1 MTRLHR
7 SVVLGAFAGILAL
20 LAAACG
26 SDPTPTPAPT
36 PTPVTVEV
44 VVTATPTPEGPH
56 VAEWAAAQEAAKS
69 EKLVINT
76 KPGDGANFL
85 IKEFKRTFPDIEVEH
100 TTAFPSRF
108 GPRIIAEQ
116 QAGQYLWDVMAN
128 FAGNMT
134 NVMAPAG
141 TFQDLEPF
149 LILPEVTD
157 DDNWYLGFDV
167 YGNDASGLDHVF
179 YFAMDLRGGFY
190 VNRDLEPTG
199 LTDVDELLDPKW
211 KGKILIH
218 DPAANGGG
226 TAAIG
231 SLLAFKGEEFVTKL
245 LSDQEPIIIEDPRT
259 TAEWMVTERVPIG
272 IGVYDNFLDEF
283 NTEGVGLAV
292 ERRLGWG
299 HISPDGFAVYK
310 NAPHPNATKVFV
322 NWFLGDD
329 GQRIWAS
336 TMANSR
342 RKGMPHHPFQNHP
355 DYDRIETYTVPDFE
369 SNSSLLKDTI
379 ALAERLR
386 N

>member
-1 MTRLHR
+1 MYRFSWRAL
-7 SVVLGAFAGILAL
+7 VGLFAGAVAL
-20 LAAACG
+20 SAVACG
-26 SDPTPTPAPT
+26 SNPT
-36 PTPVTVEV
+36 PTPVVVEVEV
-44 VVTATPTPEGPH
+44 VVTATPTPQGAH
-56 VAEWAAAQEAAKS
+56 VAEWAAVQEAAKS

-85 IKEFKRTFPDIEVEH
+85 IKEFKRAFPDIDVEH
-100 TTAFPSRF
+100 TTAYPSRF
-108 GPRIIAEQ
+108 GPRIISEQ
-116 QAGQYLWDVMAN
+116 QSGKFLWDVMAN

-141 TFQDLEPF
+141 TFQDLKPF

-167 YGNDASGLDHVF
+167 YGNDVSNLDHVF

-199 LTDVDELLDPKW
+199 LTDVEELLDPKW

-218 DPAANGGG
+218 DPASNGGG
-226 TAAIG
+226 TAAIA
-231 SLLAFKGEEFVTKL
+231 SLLRFKGEDFVTRL
-245 LSDQEPIIIEDPRT
+245 LRDQEPIIIEDPRT
-259 TAEWMVTERVPIG
+259 TAEWMVTGRVPIG

-283 NTEGVGLAV
+283 NTEGVGLSI

-299 HISPDGFAVYK
+299 HISPDGFAVYN

-336 TMANSR
+336 SMANSR
-342 RKGMPHHPFQNHP
+342 RMGMPHHPFQNHP
-355 DYDRIETYTVPDFE
+355 DYDRISTYTNPDFE
-369 SNSSLLKDTI
+369 SNASLGKDTI
-379 ALAERLR
+379 ALAESLR
-386 N
+386 